1 MTSVFILQGKFHIDI
16 RKEKKST
23 VDPSQMQ
30 LTSCSSF
37 DDVRKTLRP
46 RNAFQLWFY
55 PIYFSFSMNLVR
67 KSKNEM
73 NKIEKEAEK
82 EAVDELFQHNLT

>member
-1 MTSVFILQGKFHIDI
+1 MLSNYGFILFILSI
-16 RKEKKST
+16 
-23 VDPSQMQ
+23 
-30 LTSCSSF
+30 
-37 DDVRKTLRP
+37 
-46 RNAFQLWFY
+46 
-55 PIYFSFSMNLVR
+55 SMNLER

>member
-1 MTSVFILQGKFHIDI
+1 MMSGKPL
-16 RKEKKST
+16 
-23 VDPSQMQ
+23 DP
-30 LTSCSSF
+30 
-37 DDVRKTLRP
+37 
-46 RNAFQLWFY
+46 AFQLWFY

-73 NKIEKEAEK
+73 NEIEKEAEK